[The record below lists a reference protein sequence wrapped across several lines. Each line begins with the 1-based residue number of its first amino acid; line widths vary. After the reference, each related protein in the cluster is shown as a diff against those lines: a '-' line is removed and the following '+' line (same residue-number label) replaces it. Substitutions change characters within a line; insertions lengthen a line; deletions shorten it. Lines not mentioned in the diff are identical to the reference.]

1 MKPIGFVVGDSVPMP
16 RLFEPESPRL
26 EQTWPCRLETQLPQ
40 YYWIINCRG
49 GRALTEAPQVLETS
63 VNYYRPVFTIL
74 SAGIVDCVYR
84 AMTLRE
90 LAQIQKL
97 PTPVGWL
104 IQRVTKQNHYR
115 LTKARKV
122 PYTSVEEFRQSL
134 RRAADFCQQIKT
146 TLIYVQILPPGM
158 RMKEV
163 SYNVEA
169 NVALYNQTAAE
180 VLPSAQI
187 VDLSEMR
194 EEIDKL
200 VLPDGHHLNGL
211 GHERCASK
219 ILGRLEAL
227 GLTQHGK

>member
-1 MKPIGFVVGDSVPMP
+1 MKPIGFVVGDSIPMP
-16 RLFEPESPRL
+16 RVFEPESPRL
-26 EQTWPCRLETQLPQ
+26 EQTWPFRLEARLPQ

-49 GRALTEAPQVLETS
+49 GRPLTEAPQILETS
-63 VNYYRPVFTIL
+63 VYYYRPVFTIL

-84 AMTLRE
+84 ALTPRE
-90 LAQIQKL
+90 LAQIRRL
-97 PTPVGWL
+97 PSPVAWL
-104 IQRVTKQNHYR
+104 IHRVTKQNHYR

-122 PYTSVEEFRQSL
+122 PYTSVDDFRRSL
-134 RRAADFCQQIKT
+134 KRTADFCQQIKT
-146 TLIYVQILPPGM
+146 TLIYVQILAPGT

-169 NVALYNQTAAE
+169 NVALYNQTAAD

-187 VDLSEMR
+187 VNLSEMR

-200 VLPDGHHLNGL
+200 VLPDGHHLNAL

-219 ILGRLEAL
+219 ILERLEAL
-227 GLTQHGK
+227 GFVG